1 LQRQLRQAYLANE
14 GESKQ
19 RQLVARAFSDG
30 KAYGQLYEGATPV
43 AHFFAQRLE
52 RVLEFLSHVEGGKL
66 LEVGCG
72 PGILL
77 TRLRGGQFQLFGLDS
92 SPEMIAEAKARN
104 AEHDVSLTVGR
115 LEQLPFRPAS
125 FDVVLALGVLEY
137 LPDLRASL
145 TEIARLAKPN
155 AVVIASMLNRL
166 SLCHLWD
173 RFIWRPWKSLR
184 HLLRGRR
191 TEPTLWL
198 HGQRSLL
205 MMMMGCQL
213 ETVDA
218 VYFNLNVCLPPF
230 DSKYPERALALN
242 RWVEAHG
249 GRWFRRMLHT
259 GFIVK
264 ARKTGD

>member
-1 LQRQLRQAYLANE
+1 LLSQD
-14 GESKQ
+14 ESKH
-19 RQLVARAFSDG
+19 RRLVAQAFSG
-30 KAYGQLYEGATPV
+30 AKAYGQLYEGATPV
-43 AHFFAQRLE
+43 AHFFNQRLE
-52 RVLEFLSHVEGGKL
+52 RVLEFLGPIESGKAL
-66 LEVGCG
+66 DVGCG

-77 TRLRGGQFQLFGLDS
+77 TRLGGRQLQLFGLDS

-104 AEHDVSLTVGR
+104 AGHNVSLTVGR

-125 FDVVLALGVLEY
+125 FDVIIVLGVLEY

-145 TEIARLAKPN
+145 KEIARLAKPN

-205 MMMMGCQL
+205 MMMKGCQL

-218 VYFNLNVCLPPF
+218 VYFNLNVCVPPF
-230 DSKYPERALALN
+230 DSKYPKRALALN